1 MKTEQALLTKYT
13 ENKAKLDKLNDEKN
27 EIRDRLAEILHMKGI
42 NEMIVED
49 DYANKWKIGY
59 QQSNKKKVDYDRLL
73 EEGGQDFYNEIVEIN
88 EVTSFI
94 IRKAPKKKKDT
105 LTAKTPKKIEKDE
118 TKTLPKGKIS

>member
-27 EIRDRLAEILHMKGI
+27 EIRDRLAEILHIKGI

-88 EVTSFI
+88 KVTSFI

>member
-27 EIRDRLAEILHMKGI
+27 EIRDRLAEILHIKGI